1 MQTRFLLSVDWKG
14 TCFMPTRFDH
24 AVIAVRDLD
33 SAIEQFRRL
42 GFDAQPGGQHT
53 GRGTH
58 NGLVRFGLD
67 YFELLSVYDEAEA
80 RANNPK
86 GPTILDALKGRD
98 AALVGYA
105 LATTNIEQDAEHFRG
120 TGSALP
126 RPNPMQRTRPDGQT
140 LTWRTLSP
148 DGLSW
153 NQPWPFLIQWDIPDE
168 QRLQV
173 DQPGIHPNGTTRWIR
188 VAVATRN
195 LESTLDVYQ
204 NQLGLELIKR
214 DTHQGAHLATFS
226 LGKSTI
232 QLLAPEGE
240 GDVQQIIK
248 EKGEGPFALSFAVQ
262 SLEQTRTFLEL
273 RGIRFVQKTAEIE
286 KLVLDPS
293 ETYGIGISFV
303 S

>member
-1 MQTRFLLSVDWKG
+1 
-14 TCFMPTRFDH
+14 MPTRFDH

-33 SAIEQFRRL
+33 SAIAQFRHL
-42 GFDAQPGGQHT
+42 GFDAQPGGRHT

-80 RANNPK
+80 RAHNPN
-86 GPTILDALKGRD
+86 GLTILDALKGRD

-105 LATTNIEQDAEHFRG
+105 LATTSIEEDAQRFRG
-120 TGSALP
+120 TDSELP
-126 RPNPMQRTRPDGQT
+126 LPNPMQRTRPDGQT
-140 LTWRTLSP
+140 LSWRTLAP
-148 DGLSW
+148 GGASW
-153 NQPWPFLIQWDIPDE
+153 NRPWPFLIQWDIPDE

-173 DQPGIHPNGTTRWIR
+173 DQPGTHPNGATRWIR

-214 DTHQGAHLATFS
+214 DRRQGAHLATFS

-248 EKGEGPFALSFAVQ
+248 EKGEGPFALSFAVK
-262 SLEQTRTFLEL
+262 SLQQTRTFLEL
-273 RGIRFVQKTAEIE
+273 RGIRFVPKTAEIE